1 MQSNQ
6 SNSFGFATE
15 MDNNE
20 PANFP
25 TNRIFMGNL
34 ASELE
39 EFTIYRYCSAYGE
52 ITKCQIM
59 KEPKTDRSRGF
70 GFITYTQATSAQ
82 AILNARP
89 HYIGHHK
96 INVKPAFPTS
106 EV

>member
-1 MQSNQ
+1 MLKKSEISYSDFSIMSTYMQSNQ
-6 SNSFGFATE
+6 ANNFGFSTE

-59 KEPKTDRSRGF
+59 KEPKTDRSRG
-70 GFITYTQATSAQ
+70 S
-82 AILNARP
+82 P
-89 HYIGHHK
+89 
-96 INVKPAFPTS
+96 
-106 EV
+106 